1 METARK
7 KIHSRNH
14 CYYRKQKLEF
24 FYASGLRVFERC
36 VMACTGTLLAFRI
49 IAGRFFKRRLFSVMK
64 SDHQNGLLVRVERDF
79 FRAAS
84 FTNSKRD
91 F

>member
-7 KIHSRNH
+7 KIHSHNH
-14 CYYRKQKLEF
+14 YYYRKQKLEF

-49 IAGRFFKRRLFSVMK
+49 IAGRFFKRRLFSVK
-64 SDHQNGLLVRVERDF
+64 SDRQNGLLVRVERDF
-79 FRAAS
+79 RRAAS